1 MGPDQL
7 THTEAAFESESCLLN
22 DSKSA
27 MGNFLKSKSVIE
39 MEFGFTSTLQRF
51 SGKVEKQ
58 KEGSDGRL
66 TRLIRFTTGEGSGKY
81 MYPNSCYI
89 WVHYMNGASGKK
101 AW

>member
-27 MGNFLKSKSVIE
+27 IE